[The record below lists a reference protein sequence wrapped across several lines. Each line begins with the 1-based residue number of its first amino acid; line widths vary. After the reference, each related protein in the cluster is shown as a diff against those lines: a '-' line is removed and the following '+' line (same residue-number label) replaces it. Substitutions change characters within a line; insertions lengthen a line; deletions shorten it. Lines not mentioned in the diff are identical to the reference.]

1 MSTTSSRESP
11 TKLYN
16 PALELAKWLTTQ
28 TARRQLIWE
37 RQGSLLSAKLR
48 DATTTQF
55 LIYSESP
62 RSQAWNQFTVHD
74 ASGRKLLRA
83 TPDATCSNDSPLL
96 VAIDALFKAI
106 AECSS
111 AMSETQPAPSVFVS
125 TCPSAIRFACS
136 AMPRVPKGI
145 VTFRSS
151 SGNSFKVTV

>member
-28 TARRQLIWE
+28 TARRQLFWE
-37 RQGSLLSAKLR
+37 RQDFLLSAKLP
-48 DATTTQF
+48 DATTIQF
-55 LIYSESP
+55 LTYSESP
-62 RSQAWNQFTVHD
+62 RPQAWNQFTVHD

-83 TPDATCSNDSPLL
+83 TPDATFSNDSPLL

-111 AMSETQPAPSVFVS
+111 AMPETQPAPSVFS
-125 TCPSAIRFACS
+125 GLAWFRASRNKSYRFLDSLVA
-136 AMPRVPKGI
+136 PD
-145 VTFRSS
+145 
-151 SGNSFKVTV
+151 